1 MAVDIEEVTDRMKTA
16 KPFMVLLLTLLI
28 ATATAAAADRVETE
42 PLFLRQNQA
51 GIRLGVWA
59 SQGDQPPDSGGIS
72 VEGQDAA
79 GYFSTNIKEN
89 AFFFEA
95 FYAYRLNSRFMLEI
109 AGGTANRGS
118 VTISNGNASDVGN
131 LVLYPIT
138 VQGRFYPLTSPL
150 LGVYPYATAGFGLYI
165 GRRTVQ
171 FTNASYYYSN
181 WEEETGFDFD
191 YTVGGGL
198 DWPVASSVGLDLT
211 VKYMPIE
218 FSKSLVAVND
228 YEALTVTLG
237 IKYLYLK

>member
-1 MAVDIEEVTDRMKTA
+1 MKTA
-16 KPFMVLLLTLLI
+16 TPLIVLLLTLLI
-28 ATATAAAADRVETE
+28 SAATAVAADQDEAG
-42 PLFLRQNQA
+42 PLFLKQNQA

-72 VEGQDAA
+72 VEGEASA
-79 GYFSTNIKEN
+79 GYFSTNVKEN

-95 FYAYRLNSRFMLEI
+95 FYAYRLNRRLMLEI
-109 AGGTANRGS
+109 AGGTTNRGS
-118 VTISNGNASDVGN
+118 VTITSGGASDVGN

-138 VQGRFYPLTSPL
+138 VQGRLYPFTSPL

-181 WEEETGFDFD
+181 WEEETGFDFN

-211 VKYMPIE
+211 VKYMPIK
-218 FSKSLVAVND
+218 FSKTLVAVD
-228 YEALTVTLG
+228 EYQALTVTLG